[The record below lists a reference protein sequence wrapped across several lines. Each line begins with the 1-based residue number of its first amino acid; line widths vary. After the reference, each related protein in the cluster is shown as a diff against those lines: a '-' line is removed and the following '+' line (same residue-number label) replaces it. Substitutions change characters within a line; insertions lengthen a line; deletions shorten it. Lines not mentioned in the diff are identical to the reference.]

1 MRKLPSSGK
10 RCTSS
15 PSEVYGDVPSPTV
28 SYSTSLMSPSF
39 ETNWGS
45 PLDLLNIIYPV
56 EQSVPTN
63 TTKSL
68 AVRIT

>member
-10 RCTSS
+10 HCTSS
-15 PSEVYGDVPSPTV
+15 PSEVYGDILPSYCALFDIPHV
-28 SYSTSLMSPSF
+28 PSF
-39 ETNWGS
+39 ETDWGS

>member
-10 RCTSS
+10 HCTSS
-15 PSEVYGDVPSPTV
+15 PSEVYGDILPPIAP
-28 SYSTSLMSPSF
+28 YSTFLMSPSF
-39 ETNWGS
+39 ETDWGS